1 MNDLVHVNQFTEI
14 SGETMQQLLAI
25 AQLADHVSAH
35 AAFADYQSLKAASTL
50 QAQQK
55 DLENFTDYLNEIYEQ
70 AGLAHRL
77 LPEQLFSQ
85 PEAWVVVSAGLVETF
100 KKQLAAKGFA
110 LSSINRA
117 LATIRTYAKLALKA
131 GVLDSNAYVH
141 IKAVGGYRGTE
152 AVNFNEKREVT
163 RIGRKK
169 AESVVVDIQVVKEL
183 KKLHQDTPMGRRDRL
198 ILCLIFDH
206 GLRASEVAGLRVGDI
221 DMVAGKLRVYRKKT
235 KTTDT
240 LKMTLDTQAAAKGY
254 LEKDALAFAN
264 EPLFLS
270 ASRWG
275 GLKTKPMNR
284 VAVSQAVNRHGKR
297 MAKQY
302 GLEKLKT
309 LSAHDGRSQWTTD
322 AISAGTPL
330 TAVQDAGGWQSPEM
344 VHRYAKK
351 AKIANKDVVLNR

>member
-1 MNDLVHVNQFTEI
+1 MNELTSPNHFPAVPADAL
-14 SGETMQQLLAI
+14 QQLLAI
-25 AQLADHVSAH
+25 AKLADQATAY
-35 AAFADYQSLKAASTL
+35 AAFADYQALKATSTL
-50 QAQQK
+50 QAQKK
-55 DLENFTDYLNEIYEQ
+55 DLQNFTDYLNGIYEQ
-70 AGLAHRL
+70 AGVAHRL

-85 PEAWVVVSAGLVETF
+85 PEAWVIVSAGLVETF
-100 KKQLAAKGFA
+100 KKQLASKGFA

-131 GVLDSNAYVH
+131 GVLDTNSYVH

-152 AVNFNEKREVT
+152 AVNFNEKRDVT

-169 AESVVVDIQVVKEL
+169 AESVVVDIQVVKAL
-183 KKLHQDTPMGRRDRL
+183 KQAHDETPMGRRDRL

-254 LEKDALAFAN
+254 LEKDARAFAN
-264 EPLFLS
+264 EPLLLS

-284 VAVSQAVNRHGKR
+284 TAVSQVVNRHGKR

-322 AISAGTPL
+322 AIAAGTPL
-330 TAVQDAGGWQSPEM
+330 TAVQDAGGWQSPDM